1 MADGTKTNKE
11 TESTQKLL
19 LWTIDGNM
27 SYRFQYSAAGHIR
40 LRRYFELASYRL
52 IDKSACLS
60 NVRCGLLIMKI
71 CSACF

>member
-27 SYRFQYSAAGHIR
+27 GYRFQYSGAGHTLTEYCWI
-40 LRRYFELASYRL
+40 
-52 IDKSACLS
+52 
-60 NVRCGLLIMKI
+60 
-71 CSACF
+71 